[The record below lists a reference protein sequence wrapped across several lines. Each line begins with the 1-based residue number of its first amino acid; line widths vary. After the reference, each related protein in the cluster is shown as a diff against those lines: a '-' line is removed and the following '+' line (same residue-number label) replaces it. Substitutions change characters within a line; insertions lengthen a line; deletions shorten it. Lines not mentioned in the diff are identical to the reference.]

1 MAGDPGPTPHHSQ
14 GDHPTVDTD
23 SVRRKRQ
30 SRSARGRPPLDTRAW
45 MFASA
50 PVVLIFIGMF
60 LGGADNLLLALLLSC
75 GGAILLFVYLS
86 RSEQRLAMGRVR
98 GLPLIAASFSLV
110 IAVALLSLGPWAP
123 IGPHP
128 VWTYVPGATGA
139 VTVDRGRSLA
149 EVFKLLGLAT
159 IFLVGAMAGA
169 SDDLARR
176 VRIAVIAGGVLF
188 AFWALATLGHD
199 EGQQFQFIGRVTGGL
214 ASPNATGTFLAM
226 MLVLSLPLLG
236 GAAKEGN
243 GSKLERVVTAYG
255 PAAGLIILFGVGL
268 VFTAS
273 RGAIASA
280 VIAVLIYFGLQ
291 TASKK
296 VKLWQALSGAVAI
309 LVAVVGVLL
318 MKGGLAIQRLGEAGV
333 DAGTRE
339 TIFRV
344 HWQTFLQ
351 SPWMGFGL
359 GSFDAVNNLVLSQ
372 STYAPMWNV
381 RSTHNAYLQW
391 LEEAGAL
398 GAVPMFICIASIIVI
413 VVIGLSERT
422 RRLTWI
428 RGLLAVDAVVL
439 LHGTT
444 DFALQVPAIAAL
456 WALLLGLQLGTV
468 SRAR

>member
-1 MAGDPGPTPHHSQ
+1 MAGDPRPTPDESQ
-14 GDHPTVDTD
+14 LDHPTVETD
-23 SVRRKRQ
+23 
-30 SRSARGRPPLDTRAW
+30 RGRHKRRNRGAKSKPPVDTRAW
-45 MFASA
+45 LFAAA
-50 PVVLIFIGMF
+50 PVVLIFVGMF

-75 GGAILLFVYLS
+75 GGAILLFVYLAQP
-86 RSEQRLAMGRVR
+86 EQRLAVGRVR
-98 GLPLIAASFSLV
+98 GLPLIAGSFGLV
-110 IAVALLSLGPWAP
+110 IMVALLSLGPWAP

-139 VTVDRGRSLA
+139 TTVDRGRSLA

-159 IFLVGAMAGA
+159 IFLVGTMAGA

-176 VRIAVIAGGVLF
+176 VRIAVISGGALF
-188 AFWALATLGHD
+188 AFWALLSIGHSGD
-199 EGQQFQFIGRVTGGL
+199 LQFVGRLTGGL

-236 GAAKEGN
+236 GAVQEGK
-243 GSKLERVVTAYG
+243 GSKLERAISAYA
-255 PAAGLIILFGVGL
+255 PAAGLIVLFGVCL

-291 TASKK
+291 AASKK
-296 VKLWQALSGAVAI
+296 VKLWQALSGAAAI

-398 GAVPMFICIASIIVI
+398 GAVPMFVCIASIIAI
-413 VVIGLSERT
+413 VVIGLSERS
-422 RRLTWI
+422 RRLTWL

-439 LHGTT
+439 LHGMT